1 MFKLTSEFYLKIIF
15 LFSFIA
21 LISAFFIEYILGH
34 QPCNLCLIERIPYVL
49 SIMIIMGI
57 FLIKKNQKFLVVLLI
72 LTFIFS
78 FAISFYHFGIEQG
91 FFQESSVCGVKS
103 LTEIIT
109 KEDLLKQLSE
119 KTISCKDVTF
129 RIFGLSLTSIN
140 IVISLLFIITL
151 LKIFKKYE
159 KNRSKSTG
167 IY

>member
-1 MFKLTSEFYLKIIF
+1 MFNLRAKFYLKIIF

-34 QPCNLCLIERIPYVL
+34 QPCNLCIIERIPYLL
-49 SIMIIMGI
+49 SIMIIIVI
-57 FLIKKNQKFLVVLLI
+57 FLIKKNQKFLVMLLI

-91 FFQESSVCGVKS
+91 FFQESSVCAVKS

-159 KNRSKSTG
+159 KNK
-167 IY
+167 

>member
-1 MFKLTSEFYLKIIF
+1 MFNLKAEFYLKVIF

-34 QPCNLCLIERIPYVL
+34 QPCNLCLIERIPYGL
-49 SIMIIMGI
+49 SIMIIMAI
-57 FLIKKNQKFLVVLLI
+57 FLIRKNQKFLVMLLI

-91 FFQESSVCGVKS
+91 FFQESSVCGVKN
-103 LTEIIT
+103 LTESVA

-151 LKIFKKYE
+151 LKIFNEYE
-159 KNRSKSTG
+159 KNQ
-167 IY
+167 

>member
-1 MFKLTSEFYLKIIF
+1 MFNLKVEFYLKIIF
-15 LFSFIA
+15 IFSFIA

-34 QPCNLCLIERIPYVL
+34 QPCNLCLIERIPYGL
-49 SIMIIMGI
+49 SIMIIMAI
-57 FLIKKNQKFLVVLLI
+57 FLIRKNQKFLVMLLI
-72 LTFIFS
+72 LTFTFS
-78 FAISFYHFGIEQG
+78 FAISLYHFGIEQN

-103 LTEIIT
+103 LTESVT

-159 KNRSKSTG
+159 KNK
-167 IY
+167 

>member
-1 MFKLTSEFYLKIIF
+1 MFDLKAEFYLKIIF

-34 QPCNLCLIERIPYVL
+34 QPCNLCLIERIPYGL
-49 SIMIIMGI
+49 SIMIIMAI
-57 FLIKKNQKFLVVLLI
+57 FLIRKNQKFLVMLLI

-103 LTEIIT
+103 LSEIIT

-129 RIFGLSLTSIN
+129 KIFGLSLTSIN
-140 IVISLLFIITL
+140 IVISLLFITTL
-151 LKIFKKYE
+151 FKIFIRYE
-159 KNRSKSTG
+159 KNK
-167 IY
+167 

>member
-1 MFKLTSEFYLKIIF
+1 MFNLKAEFYLKIIF

-34 QPCNLCLIERIPYVL
+34 QPCNLCLIERIPYIL
-49 SIMIIMGI
+49 SIMIIMAI
-57 FLIKKNQKFLVVLLI
+57 FLIKKNQKFLVMLLI

-103 LTEIIT
+103 LKEIIA

-159 KNRSKSTG
+159 KNR
-167 IY
+167 

>member
-1 MFKLTSEFYLKIIF
+1 MFNLKVEFYLKIIF

-34 QPCNLCLIERIPYVL
+34 QPCYLCLIERIPYGL
-49 SIMIIMGI
+49 SIMIII
-57 FLIKKNQKFLVVLLI
+57 AFFLIKKNQKFLILLLI

-103 LTEIIT
+103 LTDSVT
-109 KEDLLKQLSE
+109 KEDLLKKLSE

-151 LKIFKKYE
+151 LKIFNKYE
-159 KNRSKSTG
+159 KKR
-167 IY
+167 

>member
-1 MFKLTSEFYLKIIF
+1 MFNLKAEFYLKIIF
-15 LFSFIA
+15 VFSFIA
-21 LISAFFIEYILGH
+21 LISAFFIEYVLGH
-34 QPCNLCLIERIPYVL
+34 QPCNLCLIERIPYIL
-49 SIMIIMGI
+49 SIMIIIAI
-57 FLIKKNQKFLVVLLI
+57 FLIKKNQKFLVMLLI

-103 LTEIIT
+103 LKEIIA

-140 IVISLLFIITL
+140 IVFSLFFIITL

-159 KNRSKSTG
+159 KNK
-167 IY
+167 

>member
-1 MFKLTSEFYLKIIF
+1 MFNFKAEFYLKVIF

-34 QPCNLCLIERIPYVL
+34 QPCNLCLIERIPYIL
-49 SIMIIMGI
+49 SIMIIITI
-57 FLIKKNQKFLVVLLI
+57 FLIKKNQKFLVMLLI

-78 FAISFYHFGIEQG
+78 FVISFYHFGIEQG

-140 IVISLLFIITL
+140 IVISILFIITL
-151 LKIFKKYE
+151 IKIFKKYE
-159 KNRSKSTG
+159 KNK
-167 IY
+167 

>member
-1 MFKLTSEFYLKIIF
+1 MFNFKSEFYLKIIF

-57 FLIKKNQKFLVVLLI
+57 FLIKKNQKFLVMLLI

-91 FFQESSVCGVKS
+91 FFQESSVCGIKS
-103 LTEIIT
+103 STEIIT

-140 IVISLLFIITL
+140 IVISILFIITL
-151 LKIFKKYE
+151 YKIFKKYE
-159 KNRSKSTG
+159 KNR
-167 IY
+167 

>member
-1 MFKLTSEFYLKIIF
+1 MLDNNKLILNSVLVLSIIS
-15 LFSFIA
+15 LLIAYFIQ
-21 LISAFFIEYILGH
+21 YVLGYK
-34 QPCNLCLIERIPYVL
+34 PCNLCLIERIPYVL
-49 SIMIIMGI
+49 SIMIIIAI
-57 FLIKKNQKFLVVLLI
+57 FLIKKNTKFLVLLLI
-72 LTFIFS
+72 LTFTFS
-78 FAISFYHFGIEQG
+78 FAISLYHFGIEQN

-103 LTEIIT
+103 LAESIT

-159 KNRSKSTG
+159 KNK
-167 IY
+167 

>member
-1 MFKLTSEFYLKIIF
+1 MFNLKPEFYLKIIF

-34 QPCNLCLIERIPYVL
+34 QPCNLCLMERIPYGL
-49 SIMIIMGI
+49 SIMIIMAI
-57 FLIKKNQKFLVVLLI
+57 FLIRKNQKFLVMLLI

-91 FFQESSVCGVKS
+91 FFQESSVCGIKS

-140 IVISLLFIITL
+140 IVISLLFILTL
-151 LKIFKKYE
+151 IKIFNEYE
-159 KNRSKSTG
+159 KNK
-167 IY
+167 

>member
-1 MFKLTSEFYLKIIF
+1 MFNLKAEFYLKIIF

-34 QPCNLCLIERIPYVL
+34 QPCNLCLIERIPYIL
-49 SIMIIMGI
+49 SIMIIIAI
-57 FLIKKNQKFLVVLLI
+57 FLIKKNQKFLVMLLI

-78 FAISFYHFGIEQG
+78 FAISLYHFGIEQN

-103 LTEIIT
+103 LTESIS

-129 RIFGLSLTSIN
+129 KIFGLSLTSIN
-140 IVISLLFIITL
+140 IVINLLFIITL

-159 KNRSKSTG
+159 KNR
-167 IY
+167 

>member
-1 MFKLTSEFYLKIIF
+1 MFNLKAEFYLKVIF
-15 LFSFIA
+15 LFSLFA
-21 LISAFFIEYILGH
+21 LISAFFIEYVLGH
-34 QPCNLCLIERIPYVL
+34 QPCNLCLIERIPYGL
-49 SIMIIMGI
+49 SIMIIMAI
-57 FLIKKNQKFLVVLLI
+57 FLIRKNQKFLVMLLI

-140 IVISLLFIITL
+140 IVISLLFIMTL

-159 KNRSKSTG
+159 KNK
-167 IY
+167 

>member
-1 MFKLTSEFYLKIIF
+1 MFNFKAEFYLKVIF

-34 QPCNLCLIERIPYVL
+34 QPCNLCLIERIPYGL
-49 SIMIIMGI
+49 SIMIIMAI
-57 FLIKKNQKFLVVLLI
+57 FLIRKNQKFLVMLLI

-78 FAISFYHFGIEQG
+78 FAISLYHFGIEQG

-151 LKIFKKYE
+151 LKIFDKYE
-159 KNRSKSTG
+159 KNK
-167 IY
+167 